1 MTISK
6 ATVGVM
12 STAPGLWVRNMHLA
26 AWSDGCRLQ
35 HGGDGRCED
44 RSLGAAVEEGGEA
57 NASNIRKNVP
67 FGGIHLPGL
76 LMFIMILDV
85 NEIL

>member
-1 MTISK
+1 
-6 ATVGVM
+6 
-12 STAPGLWVRNMHLA
+12 
-26 AWSDGCRLQ
+26 
-35 HGGDGRCED
+35 
-44 RSLGAAVEEGGEA
+44 VEEGGEA

-67 FGGIHLPGL
+67 FGGIPLPGL